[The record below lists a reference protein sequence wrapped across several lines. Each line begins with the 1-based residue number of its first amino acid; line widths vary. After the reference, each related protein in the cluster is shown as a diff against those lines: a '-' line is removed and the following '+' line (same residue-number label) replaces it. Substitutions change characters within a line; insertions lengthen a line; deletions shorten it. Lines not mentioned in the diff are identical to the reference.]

1 MSQQQLNYNSNHP
14 VYSHQIIQGAPQITN
29 SYSVG
34 AEKRYSEKF
43 TSGTSNAVH
52 GASRFAVNSPAIR
65 TPKNQKIVYITNNEQ
80 QQAVQGQAVI
90 GGHQIVQGHQKLVSG
105 TQLIQGSQLIGGQ
118 AVQQVIHPQQIVSG
132 PIITTRQSAVYQQ
145 VEQVPQIIT
154 TTVPS
159 QSQLISQQQA
169 NLLVSNSPS
178 HIQVV
183 KSVVQTPP
191 SVIHTK
197 QVISASPV
205 VHTTSEII
213 KSTQN
218 VSYSSNDELLI
229 KELEGYKK
237 KCAHLETHILEYK
250 QKFEVIRITESQ
262 LTEVLTENRNLAQ
275 QINEYLMQ
283 ITQYRQQIEQ
293 LKLRLN
299 QTAIFEQEYKKI
311 QDIYNQQLILIEQ
324 MKNELIMKSNKIQEL
339 LHKDEENQ
347 RIIQNLMNQL
357 QGMQDQNDEI
367 VKRSKRDKD
376 NKDKE
381 YQDKIDALNQ
391 KLADKEKE
399 LQNILFALSNSE
411 NSKYQG
417 DLQLK
422 NLQDN
427 IAYLQIEIKNK
438 DETVKAKNAEIDRL
452 REQLNNLQI
461 NIYQLQNVEQE
472 KQRLQQVIE
481 NKNQEIEQWK
491 KSYADQDQKINELRS
506 QVTNIYVLQNQ
517 IQNLQRENE
526 GLRNMI
532 DQKEDDVKRS
542 KKREK
547 ELEKESD
554 DKKVLLYEKS
564 QYEAKLQLLTNEI
577 ENLTRT
583 LQQKQTENED
593 LRLKIT
599 QIQSQ
604 VYLLQ
609 HNETVVINLNTQI
622 TNLENDLK
630 AARELAQKLEYE
642 TISLKSQI
650 AERDYKIQGL
660 TQEINNLKSISNEY
674 NQVRQSVNETELKV
688 ITLNQTI
695 NKLNLTIQ
703 QKDHEIEYYRNANKN
718 LAEDNEKMKKLIAE
732 LQIIVHQ
739 LEITL
744 KETNIQL
751 NIYKET
757 QNTNLSLYSQID
769 QLKKQLNES
778 ELRYEELLKKY
789 NFEKEQYENRLVLL
803 STETQRKDFMI
814 NSKNQ
819 EIEQL
824 RTQLISYT
832 EIQIQYKSTQDRIQ
846 YLLQEID
853 RLTADNQALAKELE
867 IVRLRYA
874 QYAVLELQIQDLLMR
889 IVLQSAEVESLRSLV
904 NQNKQENNSL
914 RQSQLNV
921 YRY

>member
-1 MSQQQLNYNSNHP
+1 MSQQQINYNSNQP
-14 VYSHQIIQGAPQITN
+14 VYSHQIIQGGQQITN

-43 TSGTSNAVH
+43 TSGTTNTVH
-52 GASRFAVNSPAIR
+52 GASLFAVNSPAIR
-65 TPKNQKIVYITNNEQ
+65 TPKNQKIVYITNSEQ
-80 QQAVQGQAVI
+80 QQAVQGQGVI
-90 GGHQIVQGHQKLVSG
+90 AGHQIVQGHQKLISG
-105 TQLIQGSQLIGGQ
+105 SQLVQGSQLIGGQ

-145 VEQVPQIIT
+145 VDQVPQII

-169 NLLVSNSPS
+169 NLLVSSSPS
-178 HIQVV
+178 QIQVV
-183 KSVVQTPP
+183 KSIVQTPP

-197 QVISASPV
+197 QVIAASPV

-218 VSYSSNDELLI
+218 VSYSSNDELLV

-262 LTEVLTENRNLAQ
+262 LTEVLTENRNLVQ

-438 DETVKAKNAEIDRL
+438 DETIKAKNAEIDRL
-452 REQLNNLQI
+452 KEQLNTLQI

-472 KQRLQQVIE
+472 KLRLQQVIE

-491 KSYADQDQKINELRS
+491 QSYADQDQKINELRI

-517 IQNLQRENE
+517 IQNLSRENE
-526 GLRNMI
+526 GLRNML

-564 QYEAKLQLLTNEI
+564 QYEAKLQLLASEI
-577 ENLTRT
+577 ENLTRG

-593 LRLKIT
+593 LKLKIT

-604 VYLLQ
+604 VYILQ
-609 HNETVVINLNTQI
+609 HNETVVIKLSSQI
-622 TNLENDLK
+622 TNLENELK
-630 AARELAQKLEYE
+630 AARELSQKLEQE
-642 TISLKSQI
+642 TTSLKSQI

-660 TQEINNLKSISNEY
+660 NQEINNLKSISNEY
-674 NQVRQSVNETELKV
+674 NQVRQSVNETEFKV

-703 QKDHEIEYYRNANKN
+703 KKDHEIEYYNTANKN
-718 LAEDNEKMKKLIAE
+718 LSEDNEKMKKLISE

-739 LEITL
+739 LEIAL
-744 KETNIQL
+744 KDTTIQL

-757 QNTNLSLYSQID
+757 QNTNLSLNSYID
-769 QLKKQLNES
+769 QLKIKLNES

-789 NFEKEQYENRLVLL
+789 NFEKEQYENKLVLF
-803 STETQRKDFMI
+803 STEAQRKDFML

-832 EIQIQYKSTQDRIQ
+832 EIEIQYKSTQGRIQ

-889 IVLQSAEVESLRSLV
+889 IVLQSAETESLRALV
-904 NQNKQENNSL
+904 SQNKQENNSL